1 MIELQNKDLEPL
13 ALQLQSFGMKNGNLV
28 PIFGLLH
35 EDITL
40 GMKRRLQK
48 IRKAIVEHL
57 TTLQTDQT
65 EIRDKFPI
73 KLPAKGKQ
81 LLSKKAEQEN
91 AENKKKQDAEMEI
104 LLNEVVKIDLDKV
117 SLEMLEIIK
126 TEINYDFE
134 LLEKIAE

>member
-48 IRKAIVEHL
+48 IRKAVVEHL
-57 TTLQTDQT
+57 KSLESDQK
-65 EIRDKFPI
+65 EIREKFPV
-73 KLPAKGKQ
+73 KLPAKGKE
-81 LLSKKAEQEN
+81 LSKKAVSEN

-104 LLNEVVKIDLDKV
+104 LLNEMVKIDLDKV
-117 SLEMLEIIK
+117 SLEMVENIK
-126 TEINYDFE
+126 TEVNYDFD

>member
-13 ALQLQSFGMKNGNLV
+13 ALQIQSFGMKDGRLT

-35 EDITL
+35 EEITL

-65 EIRDKFPI
+65 EIRDKFPV

-81 LLSKKAEQEN
+81 LSTKDEQEN
-91 AENKKKQDAEMEI
+91 AENKKKQEAEMEI
-104 LLNEVVKIDLDKV
+104 LLNEVVKIDLEKV
-117 SLEMLEIIK
+117 SLEMLENIK
-126 TEINYDFE
+126 TEINYDFD

>member
-48 IRKAIVEHL
+48 IRKAVVEHL
-57 TTLQTDQT
+57 KSLESDQK
-65 EIRDKFPI
+65 EIREKFPV
-73 KLPAKGKQ
+73 KQPAKGKE
-81 LLSKKAEQEN
+81 LSKKEVSEN

-104 LLNEVVKIDLDKV
+104 LLSEVVKIDLDKV
-117 SLEMLEIIK
+117 SLEMVENIK
-126 TEINYDFE
+126 TEVNYDFD